1 MVLDQAEVEGAPVG
15 FGRIPR
21 GWQESAD
28 PAAARRALPF
38 RFVLEA
44 RHMPVD
50 PMAQVGKSLAQGRL
64 DLEPLFLRRDHAR
77 GQLQPQADL
86 DARLAL
92 RLRGDDLKPDQL
104 RTKPLEM
111 VFKLPALFCNHLRRA
126 LLAMFV
132 QIAQCGLY
140 LHFRHFL

>member
-1 MVLDQAEVEGAPVG
+1 MRHRSAAFEIGQFAPDRVINRVEVVLDQAEVEGAPVG

-50 PMAQVGKSLAQGRL
+50 PMAQVGKGLAQGRL
-64 DLEPLFLRRDHAR
+64 DLEPLFLRRDHA
-77 GQLQPQADL
+77 
-86 DARLAL
+86 
-92 RLRGDDLKPDQL
+92 
-104 RTKPLEM
+104 
-111 VFKLPALFCNHLRRA
+111 
-126 LLAMFV
+126 
-132 QIAQCGLY
+132 
-140 LHFRHFL
+140 